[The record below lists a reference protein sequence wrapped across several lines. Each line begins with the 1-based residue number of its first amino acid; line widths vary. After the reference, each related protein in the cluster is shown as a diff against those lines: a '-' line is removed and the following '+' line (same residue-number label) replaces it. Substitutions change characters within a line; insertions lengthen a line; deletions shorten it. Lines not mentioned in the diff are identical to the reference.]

1 MLHLRH
7 TARRLGA
14 ARWFSPLRRQSRG
27 LHIYTCTYEEQ
38 VAAFEQ
44 GLAPPDEPFAVSA
57 AADWQYA
64 KVGGRTYRH
73 QPSNVVNVLNHDR
86 GIDESEDAYRQ
97 RSLAELRS
105 HVFTESHTLY
115 TLVDSSE
122 YASDDRLMYFGH
134 IAMFIL
140 DPCSRSSASEPIRL
154 TSFRRDPRAPLPRAQ
169 AAPMPHDKEGS
180 PLHYRQLFG
189 GLCTTAQEELGKFLL
204 APAAVGSVRCRKKF
218 GCFVGRRA
226 TGLDDVMMAKIAEG
240 FESTKAKCE
249 VYGPLPGGEEMS
261 LAEAEVALRTSTSD
275 AARRVD
281 WTLDNVFSVS
291 SEEAFLKGVGL
302 LAFGEHFRSHA
313 ASALLECLN
322 WPADRGGPPAPQRAA
337 ACRALL
343 GRVYSE
349 WGYDEQAREWY
360 GAASG
365 EAPDSED
372 VELIK
377 QFAPGD
383 WWRSIGPP

>member
-7 TARRLGA
+7 AARRLGA
-14 ARWFSPLRRQSRG
+14 ARWFSHEVRGSPLRRQSRG
-27 LHIYTCTYEEQ
+27 LHIYTCTHEEQ

-57 AADWQYA
+57 AAA
-64 KVGGRTYRH
+64 AVG
-73 QPSNVVNVLNHDR
+73 PDASVVYVLNHDR
-86 GIDESEDAYRQ
+86 GIDESEGAYRQ

-105 HVFTESHTLY
+105 HVFTESRSYY
-115 TLVDSSE
+115 TLVDSTE
-122 YASDDRLMYFGH
+122 YAKDDRLMYFGH
-134 IAMFIL
+134 IASFIL
-140 DPCSRSSASEPIRL
+140 DPCSRSSTSEPILRVA
-154 TSFRRDPRAPLPRAQ
+154 SFRRDPRGPLPRAV
-169 AAPMPHDKEGS
+169 ALPMPKEGS
-180 PLHYRQLFG
+180 PLHYRQHFG
-189 GLCTTAQEELGKFLL
+189 GLLTTAEEELGTFLL

-218 GCFVGRRA
+218 GCFIARRA
-226 TGLDDVMMAKIAEG
+226 TGLDDVQMAKIAEG
-240 FESTKAKCE
+240 FEGLGERAKNTQ
-249 VYGPLPGGEEMS
+249 YGAFNGGGEEMS

-275 AARRVD
+275 AAQRVD

-313 ASALLECLN
+313 ASALLECLD

-383 WWRSIGPP
+383 WWRSMGPP